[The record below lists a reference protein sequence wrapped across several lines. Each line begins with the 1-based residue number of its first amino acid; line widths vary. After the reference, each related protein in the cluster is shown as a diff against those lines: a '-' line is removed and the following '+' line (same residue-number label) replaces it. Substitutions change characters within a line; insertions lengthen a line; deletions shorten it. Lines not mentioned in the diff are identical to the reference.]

1 MNTKKGLIVF
11 LTVAILTVSWL
22 IYDYTKKTVNL
33 SVEGYSP
40 DFGLITARDAQKF
53 SFSAGKAVNIVS
65 NFGVSGSSGASSIFA
80 GGTFPLTQKTE
91 KRSILTPKTP
101 TIFDA
106 TERSKNKV
114 RLQKL
119 IDKYGNFV
127 KIAAENYGIPE
138 LYILTVMAVENPDGN
153 TNAVSAG
160 GFVGL
165 VQINSS
171 SAGDTLQTQKKR
183 RLLKVEDLTFF
194 QKKFGQSVFSN
205 ASVVSNA
212 ELKDPETS
220 INIGA
225 LHLSEIIVHNKFDT
239 VQDIHKIFFSYNR
252 GKNRMSNDGTQNL
265 DIDQLINRYLGG
277 IHNTG
282 AEYVI
287 RALGPHGAADILVND
302 LGINA

>member
-1 MNTKKGLIVF
+1 MNTKKSLII
-11 LTVAILTVSWL
+11 LITIALLTVSWL

-33 SVEGYSP
+33 SIEGYSP
-40 DFGLITARDAQKF
+40 DLGLITARDALSF
-53 SFSAGKAVNIVS
+53 SFTAGKSVNIIS
-65 NFGVSGSSGASSIFA
+65 NFGNDGSTISQAIFV
-80 GGTFPLTQKTE
+80 GGTFPMTQKME
-91 KRSILTPKTP
+91 KRSVLTPKTP

-106 TERSKNKV
+106 TERNKNKS
-114 RLQKL
+114 RLKSL
-119 IDKYGNFV
+119 IDKYGDFV
-127 KIAAENYGIPE
+127 KEAAENFGIPE
-138 LYILTVMAVENPDGN
+138 LYILIVMAVENPDGN

-165 VQINSS
+165 VQINAS

-183 RLLKVEDLTFF
+183 RLLKISDLAFF

-205 ASVVSNA
+205 AAVVSNA
-212 ELKDPETS
+212 DLKDPETS

-225 LHLSEIIVHNKFDT
+225 LHLSEIIVNNKFD
-239 VQDIHKIFFSYNR
+239 VVKDIHKIFFSYNR
-252 GKNRMSNDGTQNL
+252 GKNRLSNDSTQNL
-265 DIDQLINRYLGG
+265 DIDGLINHYLGG

-302 LGINA
+302 LGINS

>member
-1 MNTKKGLIVF
+1 MNTKKGLIIF
-11 LTVAILTVSWL
+11 LTVALLSVSWL

-33 SVEGYSP
+33 SIEGYSP
-40 DFGLITARDAQKF
+40 DLGLITARDEKTF
-53 SFSAGKAVNIVS
+53 SFTAGKSVSLSS
-65 NFGVSGSSGASSIFA
+65 NFGDGSTKKTFV
-80 GGTFPLTQKTE
+80 GGMFPLTQKVE

-101 TIFDA
+101 TIYDA
-106 TERSKNKV
+106 SVRNQNKV

-119 IDKYGNFV
+119 IDKYGKFV
-127 KIAAENYGIPE
+127 TQAAENFGIPE
-138 LYILTVMAVENPDGN
+138 LYIYIVMAVENPEGN

-165 VQINSS
+165 VQINAS

-183 RLLKVEDLTFF
+183 RLLKVADLAFF

-205 ASVVSNA
+205 ASVVSNTD
-212 ELKDPETS
+212 LKDPETS

-225 LHLSEIIVHNKFDT
+225 LHLSEIIVNNKFDI
-239 VQDIHKIFFSYNR
+239 VNDIHKIFFSYNR
-252 GKNRMSNDGTQNL
+252 GKNRLSNDGTQNL

-287 RALGPHGAADILVND
+287 RALGLHGAADILVND
-302 LGINA
+302 LGVNS